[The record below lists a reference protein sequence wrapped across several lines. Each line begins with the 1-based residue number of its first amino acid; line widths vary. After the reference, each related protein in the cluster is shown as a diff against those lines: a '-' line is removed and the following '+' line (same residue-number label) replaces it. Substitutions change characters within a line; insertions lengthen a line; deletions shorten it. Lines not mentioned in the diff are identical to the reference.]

1 MKKNV
6 FFVLMELPT
15 LVIVFISSFTLVE
28 LTIAL
33 QVAGADNKDI
43 HYCINSIVIVCY
55 VFIKIILFF
64 IKRYMTKK
72 DSKL

>member
-15 LVIVFISSFTLVE
+15 LVIVFLFSYTLIEMSVA
-28 LTIAL
+28 LT
-33 QVAGADNKDI
+33 VAGAEIEQI
-43 HYCINSIVIVCY
+43 HYNLNTIVIVCY

-72 DSKL
+72 DSK